1 MRRFPLFNRKVLIV
15 LIAILGPAQ
24 VRAAPPRERRP
35 ASPASAPV
43 ASPAT
48 EATSSPAAEP
58 ASSAAGFSKHLERG
72 LALYDQAAYS
82 NALREFEAAYE
93 IQQLPRL
100 LYNLARAHIQL
111 GHAEAALG
119 LYQKFLRIDP
129 GAPDEIKRQAREDMT
144 RAGAMIEAAERIRAI
159 KDRQPVAPEPAPS
172 LPAVSHTGPRDKEV
186 LPAYKRWWFWPAI
199 SGGVALFGGAIAGGI
214 LGYRASHPP
223 LPLEQVPAG
232 TAVFT
237 ISL

>member
-1 MRRFPLFNRKVLIV
+1 MRRFPLFSSRILIILV
-15 LIAILGPAQ
+15 ALLGPVQA
-24 VRAAPPRERRP
+24 RAAPLRERRP
-35 ASPASAPV
+35 SSLASAP
-43 ASPAT
+43 
-48 EATSSPAAEP
+48 ATSPPTEPAPPAADP
-58 ASSAAGFSKHLERG
+58 SVSAAGFSKHLERG

-82 NALREFEAAYE
+82 DALREFEAAYE

-119 LYQKFLRIDP
+119 LYQKFLRLDP
-129 GAPDEIKRQAREDMT
+129 GAPDEVKRQAREDMT

-159 KDRQPVAPEPAPS
+159 KDRQPIAPEPAPAA
-172 LPAVSHTGPRDKEV
+172 PAVTLGGTADKGL
-186 LPAYKRWWFWPAI
+186 LPVYKRWWFWPAL
-199 SGGVALFGGAIAGGI
+199 SGGVALFGGALAGGI
-214 LGYRASHPP
+214 LGYRAAHPP

-232 TAVFT
+232 ISVFT